1 MGGSEFGGS
10 NFVIV
15 DRGNDE
21 SVSFDDAMA
30 LLGEIERLRSELA
43 RSEARQAELEML
55 AHRDPL
61 VDLPNRRSFLSSL
74 ENVIARVERYGGP
87 AALLLG
93 AALTTAALP
102 ADTPTAT
109 RDRIRSGKL
118 TMWMAKTPS
127 R

>member
-1 MGGSEFGGS
+1 MGHPLGRKKLATLSPLFSSACVATMGGSEFGGS
-10 NFVIV
+10 NFVMV
-15 DRGNDE
+15 DRGNDK

-74 ENVIARVERYGGP
+74 ENVIAQ
-87 AALLLG
+87 
-93 AALTTAALP
+93 
-102 ADTPTAT
+102 
-109 RDRIRSGKL
+109 
-118 TMWMAKTPS
+118 S
-127 R
+127 RTLWRPGRLVVRRRGWIEGDQ